1 MIRLCLVLWAALLLS
16 ACGNYFHD
24 EINAPPLV
32 TVPGTTTPE
41 DPVDPPEGKPTSTST
56 VFAGVYD
63 GGDTDEA
70 VSVVTTTDGG
80 YLVAGNTRSY
90 GAGGKDIILLR
101 LDQYGNMLWQKT
113 LGGAKDDTV
122 RSMIKTGGGYVILG
136 ETTSFGKGDVDLWV
150 IKLNANGNIEWE
162 KTYGGASTERAGGII
177 EGDNGCLIIGAS
189 TRSYGNGNYDMWFIQ
204 LSSLG
209 ELEYELNEGDT
220 SNDFVE
226 GVFKN
231 HEDNFLFYGYSDID
245 LPGFYKGILYE
256 TDKGFGLNIG
266 AAIKAGSDQ
275 IIRALWQAPDEGYIA
290 VIETNAFSAYSSSI
304 LVAKF
309 DYRMWSIE
317 WQKYITGNG
326 NSYGKI
332 TISGD
337 NESFVI
343 GGSTRAYGAGDYD
356 FFIIEMNY
364 SGTVLKQKTIGST
377 GTDFLQGMCRN
388 GKGGYLLAGYTTS
401 FGITSPGLFLTS
413 FDGNNGIEGSLLTIT
428 DTNATTFNSTAR
440 DESFEYRWY
449 DNTYY
454 VDTFNTNAVV
464 KTGEMQQRFY

>member
-1 MIRLCLVLWAALLLS
+1 MRIGLVLWAAFLLS

-24 EINAPPLV
+24 EINAPPV
-32 TVPGTTTPE
+32 TAVPGITTPE
-41 DPVDPPEGKPTSTST
+41 DPKDDPEGKTTSTST

-80 YLVAGNTRSY
+80 YLVAGNTRSF
-90 GAGGKDIILLR
+90 GAGGKDIILIR

-113 LGGAKDDTV
+113 LGGTKDDTV

-136 ETTSFGKGDVDLWV
+136 ETTSFGRGDTDLWV
-150 IKLNANGNIEWE
+150 IKLNASGNIEWE
-162 KTYGGASTERAGGII
+162 KTYGGTSTERAGGII

-189 TRSYGNGNYDMWFIQ
+189 TRSFGNGNYDMWFIQ

-209 ELEYELNEGDT
+209 ELEYELNEGDAN
-220 SNDFVE
+220 NDFVE

-231 HEDNFLFYGYSDID
+231 HENNFLFYGYTDHKA
-245 LPGFYKGILYE
+245 PGLYKGVLYE
-256 TDKGFGLNIG
+256 TDKGFGLNVG
-266 AAIKAGSDQ
+266 AAINAGGNE
-275 IIRALWQAPDEGYIA
+275 IIRAIWQAPDHGYIA

-332 TISGD
+332 SISGGD
-337 NESFVI
+337 ESFII

-356 FFIIEMNY
+356 FFFIEMDF
-364 SGTVLKQKTIGST
+364 SGKVLKQKTIGST
-377 GTDFLQGMCRN
+377 GTDFLHGMCPN
-388 GKGGYLLAGYTTS
+388 GRGGYVLTGYTTS
-401 FGITSPGLFLTS
+401 FGISTPGLFITS
-413 FDGNNGIEGSLLTIT
+413 FDGTNGIEESLMTVSDI
-428 DTNATTFNSTAR
+428 NATIFDSTAR
-440 DESFEYRWY
+440 YESFEFPWY
-449 DNTYY
+449 DAHYY
-454 VDTFNTNAVV
+454 VDSYNTNAVI